1 MCLEAGA
8 HIDGIQEDGSTAVHL
23 VCSQPGER
31 RQLSLLR
38 NINILINYGIT
49 YFSFF
54 TPQKIKVAKINTTQ
68 ISKFDT
74 C

>member
-49 YFSFF
+49 YFSVF

>member
-38 NINILINYGIT
+38 NSNILRKYGIT
-49 YFSFF
+49 YCSVF
-54 TPQKIKVAKINTTQ
+54 TPQKINVAKINTAQ
-68 ISKFDT
+68 ISKFVT